1 MKDEKAI
8 SPVVGIMLMIAITIV
23 LGVTLIFF
31 ATAFEMQEPAPFVAH
46 SSGELVRKGGAD
58 VQKTDQRVYLY
69 HEGGDPIDVSDIEIV
84 VSFDKNDKVGTLHN
98 FPIEGDDPNP
108 TSEYVSGD
116 DVFDNSHNSIEGS
129 IGTGDVDDDGM
140 WSTGEYVMFRI
151 SNTAVSL
158 NSGDIVY
165 VKIIHTPT
173 NTVIMEETLTA
184 S

>member
-46 SSGELVRKGGAD
+46 SSGELVRKEGAD
-58 VQKTDQRVYLY
+58 EYFEDQIVYIY
-69 HEGGDPIDVSDIEIV
+69 HNGGDSVKMSEVEIV
-84 VSFDKNDKVGTLHN
+84 VDATKCCGMKARLVNLPVSKTESLGNHTL
-98 FPIEGDDPNP
+98 GDDDLIDKSAPNFGKCGGAI
-108 TSEYVSGD
+108 TKKYFGV
-116 DVFDNSHNSIEGS
+116 
-129 IGTGDVDDDGM
+129 
-140 WSTGEYVMFRI
+140 GENLWFRI
-151 SNTAVSL
+151 NNGKCPL
-158 NSGDIVY
+158 EKGDQIT

-173 NTVIMEETLTA
+173 NTVIIEETLTA